1 MEEWALVE
9 ADDVAEE
16 AEALEDVKEED
27 VKEEDVKE
35 EEISD

>member
-27 VKEEDVKE
+27 VKEE
-35 EEISD
+35 EISD

>member
-16 AEALEDVKEED
+16 AEEALED